1 MITNTSKPTPSSI
14 TNSTKIGVFTADAT
28 LVAGTKTVTN
38 ANVLAID
45 NITLRLKTA
54 GGTPGTLSIGT
65 ITPGVSFIIN
75 STSNLDT
82 SVVTWQFIQ

>member
-1 MITNTSKPTPSSI
+1 MINTAKPVTIFS
-14 TNSTKIGVFTADAT
+14 NVAKVGVFTADAT
-28 LVAGTKTVTN
+28 LIAGTKTV
-38 ANVLAID
+38 ANTSILAID

>member
-1 MITNTSKPTPSSI
+1 MINSAKPVTTI
-14 TNSTKIGVFTADAT
+14 TNSSKVSSFTADAT

-38 ANVLAID
+38 TSVKAID
-45 NITLRLKTA
+45 KINLRLKTA
-54 GGTPGTLSIGT
+54 GGTPGTLSVGT
-65 ITPGVSFIIN
+65 ITPGVSFVIN

>member
-1 MITNTSKPTPSSI
+1 MINTSKPSSSM
-14 TNSTKIGVFTADAT
+14 TNSTKVGVFTADAT
-28 LVAGTKTVTN
+28 LIAGTKTV
-38 ANVLAID
+38 ANTSVLAID

>member
-1 MITNTSKPTPSSI
+1 MINQSKPNSSM
-14 TNSTKIGVFTADAT
+14 TNSTKVGVFTADAT
-28 LVAGTKTVTN
+28 LIAGTKTV
-38 ANVLAID
+38 ANTSVLAID